1 MHSPDA
7 LQKLAR
13 LDDLERRSRLI
24 QVFLLI
30 LLVIVFVAPVAA
42 ALWLRTQYPAIST
55 ISFDN
60 LQTVGPTAL
69 CPGEALVVEYD
80 FHAGGSGVLV
90 RDATVWSVEP
100 PRTIIFS
107 TSRRFIL
114 EGPIE
119 QHLTEAWHVPDS
131 YIDPS
136 TDQTAPLPPG
146 KYKRIVAISSPSA
159 SRIVAIGS
167 VEFSIRE
174 DCQ

>member
-1 MHSPDA
+1 MTEA
-7 LQKLAR
+7 EANAQKSDELKR
-13 LDDLERRSRLI
+13 QIKRI
-24 QVFLLI
+24 NVV
-30 LLVIVFVAPVAA
+30 LLVLC
-42 ALWLRTQYPAIST
+42 ALLLLGPAFASWWIARQYPAIST

-69 CPGEALVVEYD
+69 CPGDALIVEYD

-90 RDATVWSVEP
+90 RDATVWSLIP

-114 EGPIE
+114 EGPVE

-136 TDQTAPLPPG
+136 TDQERPLPPG
-146 KYKRIVAISSPSA
+146 EYKRIVAISSPSA

-174 DCQ
+174 DCN